1 MNAEAVLQKR
11 VEILQGAVK
20 RCLKT
25 LSRTLVNID
34 DHPSRYEAQQ
44 MDMTLRSALER
55 SNRTEQEG
63 NIP

>member
-1 MNAEAVLQKR
+1 MNSEEANQKR
-11 VEILQGAVK
+11 VEILEGAVK

-44 MDMTLRSALER
+44 MDKTLRSALER
-55 SNRTEQEG
+55 CSRKE
-63 NIP
+63 PK